1 MQHMDHSQ
9 YTYLFHP
16 CLFGKIITCLRNKM
30 TNYPKVGIGVLS
42 FNKADNLPLEKLL
55 KTMNADQLIS

>member
-1 MQHMDHSQ
+1 
-9 YTYLFHP
+9 
-16 CLFGKIITCLRNKM
+16 M

-42 FNKADNLPLEKLL
+42 SNEADNLPLEKLL